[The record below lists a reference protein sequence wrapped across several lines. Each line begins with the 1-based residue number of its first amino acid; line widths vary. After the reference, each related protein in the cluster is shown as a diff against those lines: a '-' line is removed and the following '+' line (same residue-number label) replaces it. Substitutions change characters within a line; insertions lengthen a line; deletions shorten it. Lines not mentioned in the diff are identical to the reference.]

1 MTKVRTP
8 EAPTQN
14 LGVISAQP
22 NPVTKV
28 RTSLRT
34 PEGEAPTSLPA
45 STAHTHT
52 FKGVVFYMP
61 DVRLWATIRFL
72 SPPKAVEFDFFLRG
86 STHTP
91 PKPRTLEAHAHDSG
105 ARSTNCLAGRA
116 PSGRQMVREVAQ
128 PDSDYEGDC
137 PAMVQPSN
145 LSQETWEAVPEEVWM
160 IILEFAKVT
169 LPQQPRPA
177 GSAPRDF
184 DHHDHQNDLR
194 LWKQIRMNVQYR
206 LICKDL
212 QGYHGLAS
220 EGPLL
225 PHDLEGGSLGEGY
238 AALAF

>member
-1 MTKVRTP
+1 MTAAVWSLSMPEARAQCLSAPEHPMTKVRTP

-105 ARSTNCLAGRA
+105 ARSTNCPAGA

-137 PAMVQPSN
+137 PAMVQPCS
-145 LSQETWEAVPEEVWM
+145 
-160 IILEFAKVT
+160 
-169 LPQQPRPA
+169 PA
-177 GSAPRDF
+177 TSRRKPGRRCLKRS
-184 DHHDHQNDLR
+184 
-194 LWKQIRMNVQYR
+194 
-206 LICKDL
+206 
-212 QGYHGLAS
+212 G
-220 EGPLL
+220 
-225 PHDLEGGSLGEGY
+225 
-238 AALAF
+238 